1 MKVPVRGAD
10 APGEQD
16 PGRPVVRGGRACE
29 LQSTGQPDWR

>member
-10 APGEQD
+10 APVDQD
-16 PGRPVVRGGRACE
+16 SGRPIAPRGSACE